1 VTKDNSPCNLEG
13 VAATESH
20 DDISKNL
27 SITRVDWRPHTHITQ
42 SQRQGLSIN
51 RCTESKTDIVWKWAT
66 SQNV

>member
-27 SITRVDWRPHTHITQ
+27 SVTNVDWKWKPHITPTQ
-42 SQRQGLSIN
+42 HQGLSIYC
-51 RCTESKTDIVWKWAT
+51 CTESKTDIVWIWAT
-66 SQNV
+66 PQNI